1 MKHSQ
6 ILDLVLQ
13 FIVRRVYRHG
23 SLIRK
28 DIEQAF
34 AVSTPSAS
42 RFIAEALATYPQH
55 LRRQGHRV
63 LAKSLSEA
71 PSFANEADLL
81 ETLNQGC
88 QHHEDLLALT
98 KYTGLFP
105 HELPLVYVSWT
116 NSLPTKPGILTT
128 IIRAIPRYDFLKI
141 VSVTLNQGEE
151 RRERII
157 LPVGLEK
164 MNDQWRLIAQDMEK
178 PGYPIRVFV
187 LSRILHAEVIVKY
200 KKPKDF
206 VPYPESD
213 KKIRIYARLNPAY
226 TEDQQAILRHELNIK
241 DGFVTIVSRSEFEF
255 RRRFSEMPP
264 SEKAV
269 WPPLFLESPKKE

>member
-6 ILDLVLQ
+6 IRGLVLE

-34 AVSTPSAS
+34 GVSTPSAS
-42 RFIAEALATYPQH
+42 RFITEALAIYPQH
-55 LRRQGHRV
+55 LLRKGHRV
-63 LAKSLSEA
+63 LAKTLSEA
-71 PSFANEADLL
+71 PSFANEAELL

-88 QHHEDLLALT
+88 QHHEDLMALT
-98 KYTGLFP
+98 KHTGLFP
-105 HELPLVYVSWT
+105 YELPLVYVSWT

-128 IIRAIPRYDFLKI
+128 IIRAIPRHDFLKI
-141 VSVTLNQGEE
+141 VSVTLNRGEQK
-151 RRERII
+151 RERII
-157 LPVGLEK
+157 SPVGLEK

-178 PGYPIRVFV
+178 PGCPIRVFV

-206 VPYPESD
+206 VPYGESD
-213 KKIRIYARLNPAY
+213 KKNRIYARLNPAY
-226 TEDQQAILRHELNIK
+226 TKDQQAILSHELNIK
-241 DGFVTIVSRSEFEF
+241 DGVVTVASRSEFEF
-255 RRRFSEMPP
+255 RRRFSEIPP
-264 SEKAV
+264 SETAV
-269 WPPLFLESPKKE
+269 WPPLFLETPGKE